1 MAICPEVLGARLAA
15 CACHGRLTVAGVDI
29 RPRRTHSKGVHT
41 WENDRPVRLGERPS
55 SAGTIR
61 PRRHD
66 TAPAHRTCP
75 ERRRES
81 RRATGPSGALGT
93 GARSSRTQL
102 TFSSPKYLPQ
112 SLGQSTR
119 SGRAARSYNKP
130 RKERGAT
137 ADPGSTR
144 LLCPARAEVRAPRGA
159 PSSGSGAP
167 AHASV
172 HGRTWPRRLCLSGLR
187 LC

>member
-66 TAPAHRTCP
+66 SAPAHRTGP
-75 ERRRES
+75 ERRVAKRD
-81 RRATGPSGALGT
+81 RAIGRT
-93 GARSSRTQL
+93 RHRTQVVSHAANI
-102 TFSSPKYLPQ
+102 FFPKISSPNFRAVHAEAALR
-112 SLGQSTR
+112 TR
-119 SGRAARSYNKP
+119 REK
-130 RKERGAT
+130 RGVT
-137 ADPGSTR
+137 ADPGSAR
-144 LLCPARAEVRAPRGA
+144 LLCPARAEARAPRGA
-159 PSSGSGAP
+159 PSSGSGAPAP